1 MDVGTADPAGA
12 DLDED
17 VVRTADRIGHVH
29 IGHLLIFGE
38 EQGFHRRRGRRVLAG
53 GARLGRIQRGKGQ
66 GQGHG
71 QGSIPRGTDRNR
83 SRSNFQ

>member
-29 IGHLLIFGE
+29 IGHFLIFGE
-38 EQGFHRRRGRRVLAG
+38 EQGFHRDEEEGFWGEGKRVKSRRDKG
-53 GARLGRIQRGKGQ
+53 GLNG
-66 GQGHG
+66 
-71 QGSIPRGTDRNR
+71 
-83 SRSNFQ
+83 